1 MRWKAT
7 IRGYFFI
14 HTAVT
19 PQIDKTGA
27 QGEYN
32 SAHMHPTT
40 IITPPPP
47 ACRVLSHAEVGH
59 GVTFRGKGGV
69 CGLREIF
76 CHVHFVLV

>member
-47 ACRVLSHAEVGH
+47 LPAVCFPTQKSGMGSLSGESEGCVG
-59 GVTFRGKGGV
+59 
-69 CGLREIF
+69 
-76 CHVHFVLV
+76 